1 MRNKIIFLF
10 LLSLFVTGT
19 VFSFDNLKVHLALT
33 AAAADLYNTGDGGKL
48 TSQQIDWLVE
58 GSQAEDTDPR
68 YLHHYYNPSTGKG
81 LDSDDTV
88 FGVTT
93 HFTGIAAKDWAKNQ
107 AASLVSLTGDYSV
120 GAILD
125 NYRQEN
131 YRRAYQGVG
140 HIMHLVQD
148 MAVPAHTRND
158 SHAMGDPFESWAQDP
173 VNPIPEEAVQ
183 QEFSNLDTAFDGL
196 ANYSHE
202 NFLSLDTVK
211 IDNVNDFKIVKDID
225 GSSEKEYLV
234 RNYKGV
240 EYKYALIDQSGLF
253 PIYILDNSK
262 VHLDYW
268 NMLSPKAVGYS
279 AGVINYFI
287 KQFKQIDEENKQSDL
302 SLLQKTNNL
311 LAALWGETRYSTGD
325 TLLAESVAWQ
335 EKGGVGYAMSKL
347 PNRLS
352 LALLNEVTGG
362 GLDKGKTL
370 AVEAANKA
378 GDFVADVVGQSL
390 DAANRAAVLGEKAA
404 AEISKPLTKL
414 KPVIKITNPLTKNSG
429 TGKSPSLPLLPPSP
443 PSGINP
449 IPGGEKGS
457 KGEKAPIPNLGF
469 MMLAG
474 PPLALAAE
482 EIVIPED
489 TVAPVINIIS
499 GVFIFSNSSTSEF
512 ILQSNESPVDY
523 YCNVD
528 DGGWQDCSATTT
540 IEYLSEGPH
549 VLAVK
554 AVDAAGNTSVV
565 ASTTWLVDLTAPTV
579 NFVPLDAEYASSS
592 IPVYW
597 MGEDAV
603 ASSTEVSGMATFDLE
618 YRINAEDWQAWF
630 SGILATSSV
639 FDKTATS
646 GDELYFRLRARDRAG
661 NVSAWQEVQTKIADA
676 EPDKVVI
683 SEIYGGGGN
692 SGATYKNDFIELYNP
707 TGHDIPLDGWSV
719 QYASASGA
727 FGFNITALSG
737 VILSKSHYLI
747 QEKTGAGGTQDL
759 PAPEAAGNINLAATA
774 GKVAL
779 VKDNQAIINRSA
791 MSVIDFVG
799 YGTASEFEGAGSAI
813 APSNKASIGRDAN
826 HTDSDSNDTDFIVL
840 DPPQPENAS
849 GAMPLVPPVCR
860 TIPIDAEYNI
870 MIDTLTAGHNPYCV
884 PSGDPIQIPA
894 GQIVNIEPGTIIKF
908 EADAYMNIYGE
919 LNAIGTTDKKIIFT
933 SIYDNRMTPGQI
945 VPTFTDYWL
954 GMYVAPGGRLDLD
967 YAQVHDVGRAGWLV
981 SAKPKKTRSNVRL
994 AIVMIP
1000 TYPAIAVR
1008 DGVVVINHSEISHN
1022 SLGFQAYGASTVEIS
1037 NSSLIN
1043 NTEGGLF
1050 NNGSNYI
1057 SAINNW
1063 WGDASGPYDYIN
1075 NAAGLGQQIGGKIN
1089 YSPWLLSAPN

>member
-1 MRNKIIFLF
+1 MRKKIIFIL
-10 LLSLFVTGT
+10 LLSLFVAGT

-33 AAAADLYNTGDGGKL
+33 AAAADLYNMNGGDTL
-48 TSQQIDWLVE
+48 TNQQKDWLVA

-68 YLHHYYNPSTGKG
+68 YLHHYYDPSTGKG
-81 LDSDDTV
+81 LDSDDTA
-88 FGVTT
+88 FGITT

-107 AASLVSLTGDYSV
+107 DQSLVSLTGDYSV
-120 GAILD
+120 DAILE

-131 YRRAYQGVG
+131 YLRAYQGVG

-158 SHAMGDPFESWAQDP
+158 SHAAGDPFESWAQNP
-173 VNPIPEEAVQ
+173 VNAIPAGAVQ
-183 QEFSNLDTAFDGL
+183 QEFSNLDTAFDDL

-211 IDNVNDFKIVKDID
+211 IDNFNNYKIIKDLD
-225 GSSEKEYLV
+225 GNYEKEYLV
-234 RNYKGV
+234 RNLNGV
-240 EYKYALIDQSGLF
+240 EYKYALIDRSGLF

-268 NMLSPKAVGYS
+268 NLLAPKAVGYS
-279 AGVINYFI
+279 AGVIDYFV
-287 KQFKQIDEENKQSDL
+287 KQFKQIDEEKKQSDL
-302 SLLQKTNNL
+302 SLLQRTNNL
-311 LAALWGETRYSTGD
+311 LTALWGETRYSTGD
-325 TLLAESVAWQ
+325 TLLAESVSLQ
-335 EKGGVGYAMSKL
+335 EKGKAGYAVSKL
-347 PNRLS
+347 TSRFG
-352 LALLNEVTGG
+352 LAILDQAVNK
-362 GLDKGKTL
+362 GLDQSKAL

-378 GDFVADVVGQSL
+378 GQVMADMTGKGL
-390 DAANRAAVLGEKAA
+390 DAANRAAVLGEKAVE
-404 AEISKPLTKL
+404 EIIKPITKL
-414 KPVIKITNPLTKNSG
+414 KPVIKITNPRALKPGPGNSPLSPLS
-429 TGKSPSLPLLPPSP
+429 SPSSPL
-443 PSGINP
+443 GINH
-449 IPGGEKGS
+449 IQGGEKGS
-457 KGEKAPIPNLGF
+457 KGGKAPIPNLGF

-474 PPLALAAE
+474 PPPALAAE
-482 EIVIPED
+482 EIIIPAD

-499 GVFIFSNSSTSEF
+499 GVFMFSNSSSSEF

-523 YCNVD
+523 YCDVD

-554 AVDAAGNTSVV
+554 AVDAAGNTSAI
-565 ASTTWLVDLTAPTV
+565 ASTTWLVDLTAPTASLASV
-579 NFVPLDAEYASSS
+579 DAEYASSG

-597 MGEDAV
+597 MGEDTV
-603 ASSTEVSGMATFDLE
+603 ASSTEVSGLASFDLE
-618 YRINAEDWQAWF
+618 YRINAADWQAWL
-630 SGILATSSV
+630 SGIFATSSI

-646 GDELYFRLRARDRAG
+646 GDEIHFRVRSRDRAG
-661 NVSAWQEVQTKIADA
+661 NVSVWQEVQTMIADA

-692 SGATYKNDFIELYNP
+692 SGSTYKNDFIELYNP
-707 TGHDIPLDGWSV
+707 TGHDISLEGWSV

-727 FGFNITALSG
+727 FGSNITALSG
-737 VILSKSHYLI
+737 IISSKSHYLI
-747 QEKTGAGGTQDL
+747 QEKAGAGGTQDL

-774 GKVAL
+774 GKAAV
-779 VKDNQAIINRSA
+779 VNDVNPIVGRSA
-791 MSVIDFVG
+791 ISVIDFVG

-813 APSNKASIGRDAN
+813 APSNKASIARDGN
-826 HTDSDSNDTDFIVL
+826 HTDRDSNDTDFIVF
-840 DPPQPENAS
+840 DPPQPENSS

-860 TIPIDAEYNI
+860 TIPVDAEYNI
-870 MIDTLTAGHNPYCV
+870 TIDTLTAGHDPYCV
-884 PSGDPIQIPA
+884 PSGDPVKVPV

-908 EADAYMNIYGE
+908 EADAYMTIHGE
-919 LNAIGTTDKKIIFT
+919 LDALGTADKKITFT
-933 SIYDNRMTPGQI
+933 SIYDNRLTPGQV
-945 VPTFTDYWL
+945 VPPFTDYWL
-954 GMYVAPGGRLDLD
+954 GIYVAPGGRLDLD

-981 SAKPKKTRSNVRL
+981 SAKPKKTRNNVRL

-1050 NNGSNYI
+1050 NNGSNFI

-1063 WGDASGPYDYIN
+1063 WGDASGPYDYLN
-1075 NAAGLGQQIGGKIN
+1075 NAAGLGQQVLGKIN
-1089 YSPWLLSAPN
+1089 YTPWLLSEPI